1 MRVPK
6 WAWVVALGMSAV
18 AVLGQSVAKKI
29 PKVPGSVMSRRLVV
43 KVAPIYPLDA
53 RQADV
58 QGTVMLHVVVGT
70 EGKVESVEPVSGP
83 KMLLTAAMDAVR
95 RWVYKPY
102 VLNGKPSAVDTTV
115 AVSFSLRS
123 SLAGQVLPS

>member
-6 WAWVVALGMSAV
+6 WAWVVALSLSAV
-18 AVLGQSVAKKI
+18 SVWGQTGGKKI
-29 PKVPGSVMSRRLVV
+29 PRVSGSVMSRRLVV

-70 EGKVESVEPVSGP
+70 EGKVESVEAVSGP